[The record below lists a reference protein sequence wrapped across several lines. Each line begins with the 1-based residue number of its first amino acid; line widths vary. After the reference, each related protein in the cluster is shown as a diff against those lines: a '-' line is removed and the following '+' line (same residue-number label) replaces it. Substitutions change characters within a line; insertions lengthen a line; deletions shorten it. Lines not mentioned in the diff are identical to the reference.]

1 MNAKDIQPAAAP
13 GLAQGTGSMPRT
25 GSAQGTTPTIVG
37 RQRELALALH
47 HYEAAKHGQTSVVL
61 VSGGPG
67 IGKTRLLDEMAK
79 HASHDGAIVLRG
91 GSSESE
97 GMPPFLPFLEA
108 LGSYIQRTPLDQL
121 REQIGSVSPLLAR
134 LLPEVTV
141 RLGTQ
146 PEPFF
151 LSAEQ
156 ARYRFYEAVG
166 TFLETISAPRALIL
180 MLDDLHWADS
190 ASLDLLCHVARRHVD
205 ARFLLLGAYRDC
217 EIHQCS
223 VLAHAITELSRQRVL
238 TAVVLG
244 PLSAE
249 EVEILAESQ
258 LGGPLAPPTSLLLS
272 RQSEGNPF
280 FAEELLRCWI
290 EGEALIQEN
299 QQWVVVDS
307 LIHTLPPS
315 IVGALRQRFARLS
328 PASIDHL
335 RVAAIIGRTFDL
347 SLLATVLEEEVEVV
361 EERVLEAVRAHLIFQ
376 EQSERFTFSHDKIR
390 ECLYTEVSTSRRRRL
405 HERIGHVLMVRYEQE
420 HIPNLAHLAEL
431 AFHFVHSSDRTR
443 GIQYSLLASRQAMQT
458 AAFKEALM
466 YYRTTLELL
475 DPHDERRESILLEMK
490 KAASLVDEGRE
501 AEKLCKVVPCESTD
515 LSPLPAN
522 LTRREAE
529 VLKLVAQGKS
539 NRQIACAL
547 GLTEKTVTNHLTHVL
562 HKTNCENR
570 TAATA
575 FAFRHGMI

>member
-1 MNAKDIQPAAAP
+1 MTAKDIQPATAEST
-13 GLAQGTGSMPRT
+13 QGMIP
-25 GSAQGTTPTIVG
+25 TTPTIVG
-37 RQRELALALH
+37 RQRELTLALH
-47 HYEAAKHGQTSVVL
+47 HYEAAKHGQVSVVL
-61 VSGGPG
+61 VSGEPG
-67 IGKTRLLDEMAK
+67 IGKTRLLDEMAR

-108 LGSYIQRTPLDQL
+108 LGSYIQHTPLDQL
-121 REQIGSVSPLLAR
+121 REQIGFVLPLLAR
-134 LLPEVTV
+134 LLPEVTI
-141 RLGTQ
+141 RLGVQ
-146 PEPFF
+146 PEPSF

-156 ARYRFYEAVG
+156 GRYRFYEAVG
-166 TFLETISAPRALIL
+166 TVLETIGTPCVLVL

-190 ASLDLLCHVARRHVD
+190 ASLDLLCHIARRHVD
-205 ARFLLLGAYRDC
+205 AHLLLLGAYRDC
-217 EIHQCS
+217 EIDQCS
-223 VLAHAITELSRQRVL
+223 ALAHAIAELSRQRVL

-244 PLSAE
+244 PLSTE
-249 EVEILAESQ
+249 EIEILAQSQ
-258 LGGPLAPPTSLLLS
+258 LGGPLAPSTGSLLS

-280 FAEELLRCWI
+280 FAEELLRCWV

-299 QQWVVVDS
+299 QQWIVVEP

-328 PASIDHL
+328 PVSIDHL

-361 EERVLEAVRAHLIFQ
+361 EERVLEAARAHLICL
-376 EQSERFTFSHDKIR
+376 EPSERFTFSHDKIR

-405 HERIGHVLMVRYEQE
+405 HERIGHVLIIRYEQE

-431 AFHFVHSSDRTR
+431 AFHFVRSSDRTR
-443 GIQYSLLASRQAMQT
+443 GIHYSLLASRLAMQT
-458 AAFKEALM
+458 AAFKEAIK

-475 DPHDERRESILLEMK
+475 DPDDERRDSILLEMK
-490 KAASLVDEGRE
+490 KAVSLADKGRE
-501 AEKLCKVVPCESTD
+501 GEKLCEVAPCCKSTD
-515 LSPLPAN
+515 PPPLPAN
-522 LTRREAE
+522 LTQREAE

-539 NRQIACAL
+539 NRQIARAL
-547 GLTEKTVTNHLTHVL
+547 GLTEKTVTNHLTHIL

-570 TAATA
+570 AAATA
-575 FAFRHGMI
+575 FAFRHGLT

>member
-1 MNAKDIQPAAAP
+1 MESKSMNVKNIQPAALEP
-13 GLAQGTGSMPRT
+13 TQGMIP
-25 GSAQGTTPTIVG
+25 TTPTIVG
-37 RQRELALALH
+37 RQRELALAFH

-61 VSGGPG
+61 VSGEPG
-67 IGKTRLLDEMAK
+67 IGKTCLLDEMARR
-79 HASHDGAIVLRG
+79 ASHDGAVVLRG
-91 GSSESE
+91 GSSECE

-108 LGSYIQRTPLDQL
+108 LGSYIQHTPRDQL
-121 REQIGSVSPLLAR
+121 REQIDPVSPLLAR

-146 PEPFF
+146 PEPCIF
-151 LSAEQ
+151 SAEQ

-166 TFLETISAPRALIL
+166 TFLETIGAPRALVL

-205 ARFLLLGAYRDC
+205 AHLLLLGAYRDC
-217 EIHQCS
+217 EIDQCS

-238 TAVVLG
+238 TAVALS
-244 PLSAE
+244 PLSTE
-249 EVEILAESQ
+249 EIEVLAESQ
-258 LGGPLAPPTSLLLS
+258 LGGSLAPSTSLLLS
-272 RQSEGNPF
+272 RQCEGNPF

-299 QQWVVVDS
+299 QQWIVVES
-307 LIHTLPPS
+307 LVHTLPPS

-328 PASIDHL
+328 AVTIDHL

-361 EERVLEAVRAHLIFQ
+361 EERILDAARARLICL

-420 HIPNLAHLAEL
+420 HIPNLTHLAEL
-431 AFHFVHSSDRTR
+431 AFHFVHSSDRAR
-443 GIQYSLLASRQAMQT
+443 GIHYSLLASRLAMQT
-458 AAFKEALM
+458 AAFKEAIK

-475 DPHDERRESILLEMK
+475 DLDDERRDSILLEMR
-490 KAASLVDEGRE
+490 KAASLADKGRE
-501 AEKLCKVVPCESTD
+501 AEKLCEAAACKPTGS
-515 LSPLPAN
+515 SPLPAN
-522 LTRREAE
+522 LTQREAE

-539 NRQIACAL
+539 NRQIARAL
-547 GLTEKTVTNHLTHVL
+547 GLTEKTVTNHLTHIL

-570 TAATA
+570 AAATA
-575 FAFRHGMI
+575 FAFRHGLT